1 MTQIKALPLTAAGFA
16 AFGQVFEAAGGAAGA
31 NQGRAERFD
40 MPLELASADD
50 RANRL
55 CTAIYRIRKST
66 LPFAVS
72 MVERHSLSPQ
82 LFYPNSGDRFLV
94 CACPVLDGGEPDLT
108 ALRAFIGR
116 RAQGIVWRAG
126 TWHSP
131 LAAIGAD
138 GDFLMQMWQCDG
150 PLDCEERALSM
161 PINIAD

>member
-1 MTQIKALPLTAAGFA
+1 MTRITALSLTAARFA
-16 AFGQVFEAAGGAAGA
+16 AFGQVFEAAGGASSA

-55 CTAIYRIRKST
+55 CTSIYRIRKSP

-94 CACPVLDGGEPDLT
+94 CACPALDDGEPDPT

-116 RAQGIVWRAG
+116 RTQGFVWRAG

-131 LAAIGAD
+131 LAALGAD

-150 PLDCEERALSM
+150 PLDCEERAFAV
-161 PINIAD
+161 PIKVAD